1 MKFLYAL
8 TLIFITLKLMGYI
21 AWGWLWVLII
31 PIGHVSIVALLALF
45 LALMA
50 VHEEYVKRNNK

>member
-8 TLIFITLKLMGYI
+8 TLVFITLKLMGYI

-31 PIGHVSIVALLALF
+31 PIGHISIVAVYALYSALL
-45 LALMA
+45 A